1 MFSFPSKPAFMP
13 CAECGASVA
22 RADVDTHECDAE
34 RRVEYQLVQL
44 RGEIAA
50 FDDDLAG
57 YLDTPAGR
65 FEVWYAERRRAA

>member
-1 MFSFPSKPAFMP
+1 VFSFPSKPAFMP
-13 CAECGASVA
+13 CADCGASVPHA
-22 RADVDTHECDAE
+22 EADVHVCEVE

-57 YLDTPAGR
+57 YLDSPAGR
-65 FEVWYAERRRAA
+65 FEMWYAERRRAA